1 MDSSPRQLSTP
12 STRRLAL
19 NIALMAVV
27 GLSGCL
33 QTVEPGEDLPE
44 ESPPANLGPEIDT
57 GADITAESGTDI
69 TGTFDVTARVTSS
82 FGGDAV
88 DLAFVAEA
96 TQMGE
101 IETGEATV
109 DLTIWQPDAGMSTS
123 GSTDTPAD
131 ISQKG
136 KFAAEIAGLT
146 LPADSSEMLTSDV
159 DADVTLDSQIVDS
172 DCFQGDV
179 TVTMKDV
186 DIGSGSPIPEVD
198 LTGPFEAPR
207 QGASCDS
214 SASADAGDTQNS
226 D

>member
-1 MDSSPRQLSTP
+1 MRHSLTILAKRGFGACLTIV
-12 STRRLAL
+12 LAL
-19 NIALMAVV
+19 
-27 GLSGCL
+27 GSTGCL

-69 TGTFDVTARVTSS
+69 TGTFDVSARVTSS
-82 FGGDAV
+82 FGGEAV
-88 DLAFVAEA
+88 DLGFVAEA
-96 TQMGE
+96 TQMGD

-109 DLTIWQPDAGMSTS
+109 DLTIWQPDAGKSTS
-123 GSTDTPAD
+123 GSTDMPAA

-136 KFAAEIAGLT
+136 KFAAEITGLT
-146 LPADSSEMLTSDV
+146 LPADSSEMLNSDV

-172 DCFQGDV
+172 DCFQGEI

-186 DIGSGSPIPEVD
+186 DIGSGNPIPELD

-214 SASADAGDTQNS
+214 SSNADAGDTRNS